1 MRSVVD
7 VTLGSDKSA
16 WMVGFS
22 RSMMCVAVGIATASA
37 AIAQERSDCAI
48 YDELLSA
55 APAGFEAFKGEL
67 VAGTTNAFQS
77 RKMLG
82 SMYCVVG
89 EGETPA
95 FVCVSDEMTEART
108 RRAYDLRLSA
118 LRACFEGWETAPFL
132 DVPGPIQ
139 TAEALRF
146 IKHADGGLLSIGAA
160 VGFTEVDGAI
170 QWRVGFG
177 VSWKPDDIAV

>member
-1 MRSVVD
+1 
-7 VTLGSDKSA
+7 
-16 WMVGFS
+16 MVGLS
-22 RSMMCVAVGIATASA
+22 RLLTCVAAGIAVVPS
-37 AIAQERSDCAI
+37 AIAQERAGCEV
-48 YDELLSA
+48 YDELLA
-55 APAGFEAFKGEL
+55 AASSGFEEFKGEL
-67 VAGTTNAFQS
+67 IPGTANGFQS

-82 SMYCVVG
+82 SMYCAIG

-108 RRAYDLRLSA
+108 RRAFDLRLSA

-146 IKHADGGLLSIGAA
+146 IRHADGGLLSIGAA

>member
-1 MRSVVD
+1 
-7 VTLGSDKSA
+7 
-16 WMVGFS
+16 MVGLS
-22 RSMMCVAVGIATASA
+22 RLLTCVAAAIAVVPG
-37 AIAQERSDCAI
+37 AIAQERHGCEV
-48 YDELLSA
+48 YDELLA
-55 APAGFEAFKGEL
+55 AASSGFEEFKGEL
-67 VAGTTNAFQS
+67 IPGTTNAFQS

-146 IKHADGGLLSIGAA
+146 IRHADGGLLSIGAA

>member
-1 MRSVVD
+1 
-7 VTLGSDKSA
+7 
-16 WMVGFS
+16 MVGLS
-22 RSMMCVAVGIATASA
+22 RLLTCAAAGLAVVSG
-37 AIAQERSDCAI
+37 AIAQERQGCDV
-48 YDELLSA
+48 YDELLASA
-55 APAGFEAFKGEL
+55 PSGFEDFKGEP
-67 VAGTTNAFQS
+67 VPGTTNGFQS

-95 FVCVSDEMTEART
+95 FVCISDEMTEART

-118 LRACFEGWETAPFL
+118 LRACFADWETAPFL

-146 IKHADGGLLSIGAA
+146 IRQADGGLLSIGAA
-160 VGFTEVDGAI
+160 VGFTEADGAI